1 MEKEKQT
8 TQNVP
13 CQLSDDVKLQEL
25 VSELVYYLSNISNLS
40 DRYSAADSPELL
52 THNLGRI
59 NSYSDQANRI
69 ISCMDSSLYAEEP
82 HNDYFDLG
90 FCSSIFY
97 RIDILNDEREE
108 LANQSSYNKHFYRKR
123 VDDFQRYLIQM
134 KNLSIISQDTYE
146 EYFNKT
152 ASIQLS
158 LVELPFEQDGD

>member
-8 TQNVP
+8 TQNVT

-25 VSELVYYLSNISNLS
+25 VSELVYNLSNISNLS

-69 ISCMDSSLYAEEP
+69 ISCMDSIVFAKEFY
-82 HNDYFDLG
+82 NDYFDLS
-90 FCSSIFY
+90 FCSSIFHH
-97 RIDILNDEREE
+97 IDELNDERDE
-108 LANQSSYNKHFYRKR
+108 LDNLSLDNKHSYRKR

-134 KNLSIISQDTYE
+134 KNLSIISQDTYD
-146 EYFNKT
+146 EYFSKT
-152 ASIQLS
+152 VSIQLS
-158 LVELPFEQDGD
+158 LTELPFE

>member
-8 TQNVP
+8 IQNVS
-13 CQLSDDVKLQEL
+13 CQSMDDVKLQEL

-69 ISCMDSSLYAEEP
+69 ISCMDSIVYANEFY
-82 HNDYFDLG
+82 NDYFDLS
-90 FCSSIFY
+90 FCSSILIQ
-97 RIDILNDEREE
+97 IDDIYDERDE
-108 LANQSSYNKHFYRKR
+108 LSNHSSDIKDSYCKR

-134 KNLSIISQDTYE
+134 KNLSIISQDIYD
-146 EYFNKT
+146 EYLSKT
-152 ASIQLS
+152 VSIQLN
-158 LVELPFEQDGD
+158 LADELPFE

>member
-8 TQNVP
+8 IQNVS
-13 CQLSDDVKLQEL
+13 CQPMDVVKLQEL

-69 ISCMDSSLYAEEP
+69 ISCMDSIVYAKEFY
-82 HNDYFDLG
+82 NDYFDLS
-90 FCSSIFY
+90 FCSSILLQ
-97 RIDILNDEREE
+97 IDDIYDERYE
-108 LANQSSYNKHFYRKR
+108 LFNHSSDIKDSYCKR

-134 KNLSIISQDTYE
+134 KNLSIISQDTYD
-146 EYFNKT
+146 EYLSKT
-152 ASIQLS
+152 VSLQLN
-158 LVELPFEQDGD
+158 LADELPFE

>member
-8 TQNVP
+8 IQNVS
-13 CQLSDDVKLQEL
+13 CQPMDVVKLQDL

-69 ISCMDSSLYAEEP
+69 ISCMDSIVYAKEFY
-82 HNDYFDLG
+82 NDYFDLS
-90 FCSSIFY
+90 FCSSILLQ
-97 RIDILNDEREE
+97 IDDIYDERDE
-108 LANQSSYNKHFYRKR
+108 LFNHSSDIKDSYCKR

-134 KNLSIISQDTYE
+134 KNLSIISQDTYD
-146 EYFNKT
+146 EYLSKT
-152 ASIQLS
+152 VSLQLS
-158 LVELPFEQDGD
+158 LADELPFE

>member
-8 TQNVP
+8 IQNVS
-13 CQLSDDVKLQEL
+13 CQPMDVVKLQEL

-69 ISCMDSSLYAEEP
+69 ISCMDSIVYAEEFY
-82 HNDYFDLG
+82 NDYFDLS
-90 FCSSIFY
+90 FCSSIFHH
-97 RIDILNDEREE
+97 IDKLNDARDE
-108 LANQSSYNKHFYRKR
+108 LFNHSSDIKDSYCKR

-134 KNLSIISQDTYE
+134 KNLSIISQDTYD
-146 EYFNKT
+146 EYLSKT
-152 ASIQLS
+152 VSIQLS
-158 LVELPFEQDGD
+158 LADELPFE